1 MESLVLAGFRNNT
14 TRSNLAGQGSNR
26 LVPNTSQTLR
36 SGKRIVFLNQSKPR
50 PKRHI
55 EELDDYSAESEQ
67 EEKKIKLESID
78 IETQSDEDLIDTYLQ
93 YIKEDDELVEANK
106 ESFIEL
112 ITELNRRE
120 LGQVVFAKKEEDDL
134 QTEIAI
140 QLAILDSGSPI
151 LAEDEPVE
159 NLWRTHRSPPS
170 FRSETPES
178 LPGLIEDTE
187 PAPRPSSPELGDPE
201 DLHPRFSIPIHNDYH
216 APEGWTIQR
225 PLFDHFLARNPRI
238 NWETDQKPGSACGPY
253 LFGDEEDFLLARES
267 PTYQWEIIKVQ
278 ENIVTFQ
285 RHLSWF
291 QEEFGRSIPRH
302 INDEAELHRTLGTS
316 TGVDSHRFIAHWT
329 SFNKFYLQYLIDAN
343 EEVILRHRG
352 ARLLEQQGL
361 LNARGLKRFVA
372 EAKAHVQRFALP
384 LVIDVEQ

>member
-1 MESLVLAGFRNNT
+1 MLTGFRNNT
-14 TRSNLAGQGSNR
+14 TRSNLAGQGSNQF
-26 LVPNTSQTLR
+26 VANTSQVLR
-36 SGKRIVFLNQSKPR
+36 SGKKIVFLNQSKPR
-50 PKRHI
+50 TKRRI
-55 EELDDYSAESEQ
+55 EELDGYTSDAER
-67 EEKKIKLESID
+67 EEKKAKTESVELED
-78 IETQSDEDLIDTYLQ
+78 LSDEDLVNTYLQ
-93 YIKEDDELVEANK
+93 FIKEDDELVETFK
-106 ESFIEL
+106 EPFVEL

-120 LGQVVFAKKEEDDL
+120 LGQVVFAKQEEDDL

-140 QLAILDSGSPI
+140 QLAILDSGSPV
-151 LAEDEPVE
+151 LADEEPIE
-159 NLWRTHRSPPS
+159 NLWRTHRSHS
-170 FRSETPES
+170 AFKSETPES
-178 LPGLIEDTE
+178 LPELIEDPE
-187 PAPRPSSPELGDPE
+187 PTPRTVSPELGDPE
-201 DLHPRFSIPIHNDYH
+201 ELHPRFSIPIHTDYY

-225 PLFDHFLARNPRI
+225 PLFDHFLSRNPRV

-267 PTYQWEIIKVQ
+267 LTYQWEITRVQ
-278 ENIVTFQ
+278 GNLVALQ

-291 QEEFGRSIPRH
+291 QEEFGRAVPRH
-302 INDEAELHRTLGTS
+302 IEDEAELHHNIGTS
-316 TGVDSHRFIAHWT
+316 TGIDSHRFIAHWT
-329 SFNKFYLQYLIDAN
+329 SFNKIYLQYLIDAN